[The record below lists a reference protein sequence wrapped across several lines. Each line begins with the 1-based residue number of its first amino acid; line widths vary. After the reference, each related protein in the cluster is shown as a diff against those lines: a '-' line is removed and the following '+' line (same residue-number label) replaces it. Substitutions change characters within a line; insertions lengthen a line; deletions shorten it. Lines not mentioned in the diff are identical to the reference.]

1 HDADLAPGMTALAEE
16 EVQRLGA
23 VVRHEHLVRDVA
35 LLEGAQRQL
44 LVLGV
49 VLDQQDFDFVREIHA
64 RPCSGRVREKEAL
77 VARTTPGHDR
87 GAARPKWDAR
97 RPENRVAWQPRRRR
111 CCPEPSVSRSDP
123 PCRKNALL
131 PGLPT
136 LPPRASNLWV
146 F

>member
-1 HDADLAPGMTALAEE
+1 
-16 EVQRLGA
+16 
-23 VVRHEHLVRDVA
+23 

-97 RPENRVAWQPRRRR
+97 RPENRVPWQTRRR
-111 CCPEPSVSRSDP
+111 CRPKPSVSRSGP
-123 PCRKNALL
+123 PCRKNAI
-131 PGLPT
+131 PT
-136 LPPRASNLWV
+136 GQGPSTW
-146 F
+146 